1 MNAEQARR
9 LCDEMMDLTRC
20 HPRHARLAL
29 LRAGQIGQA
38 FAAAPGWRVEAEFA
52 ECLLALEQWLRA
64 DPGEPRSA
72 SSMTEALLRLRCAV
86 ELTCESAQRR
96 PDPPPAELP
105 LLQPG

>member
-29 LRAGQIGQA
+29 LRAGQIGAA
-38 FAAAPGWRVEAEFA
+38 FAAAPGWRVDAEFA
-52 ECLLALEQWLRA
+52 DCLAALEHWLQA
-64 DPGEPRSA
+64 DPCGPRSA

-86 ELTCESAQRR
+86 ESACESAQRH
-96 PDPPPAELP
+96 PDPPPAEFPLP
-105 LLQPG
+105 QPG

>member
-38 FAAAPGWRVEAEFA
+38 FAATPGWRVDAEFA
-52 ECLLALEQWLRA
+52 DCLAALEQWLQS
-64 DPGEPRSA
+64 DPCGPRSA

-86 ELTCESAQRR
+86 ELACESAQRR
-96 PDPPPAELP
+96 PDLPPADFS

>member
-29 LRAGQIGQA
+29 LRASQIGAA
-38 FAAAPGWRVEAEFA
+38 FAAAPGWRVDAEFA
-52 ECLLALEQWLRA
+52 DCLVALERWLQA
-64 DPGEPRSA
+64 DPCGPRSA

-86 ELTCESAQRR
+86 ESACESAPRR
-96 PDPPPAELP
+96 PDPPPAEFP